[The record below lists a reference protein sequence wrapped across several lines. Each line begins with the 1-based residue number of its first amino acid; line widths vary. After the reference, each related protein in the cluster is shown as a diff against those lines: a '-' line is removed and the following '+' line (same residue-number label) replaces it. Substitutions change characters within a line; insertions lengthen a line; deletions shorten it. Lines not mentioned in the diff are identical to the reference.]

1 MFILKIE
8 NDTLKVESF
17 FPAKK
22 KRKKKKVESFFFFP
36 LFHEALICS

>member
-22 KRKKKKVESFFFFP
+22 KKEKKEEGRILL
-36 LFHEALICS
+36 LFSPVS